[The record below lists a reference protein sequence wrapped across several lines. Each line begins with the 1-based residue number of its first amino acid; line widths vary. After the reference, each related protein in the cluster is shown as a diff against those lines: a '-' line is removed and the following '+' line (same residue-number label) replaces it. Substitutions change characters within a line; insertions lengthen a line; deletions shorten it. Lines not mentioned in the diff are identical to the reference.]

1 MEKYKKII
9 DKIQKKINS
18 GEYPAGSRL
27 PSLKK
32 AAEIFGCAEETV
44 VKAYREMVQMHIIYV
59 KRNSG
64 HYVAKTKEQESRNKG
79 RVNLASGN
87 VEIDNFPL
95 VDSQTNLVQAIEA
108 YRSLSLNYELR
119 GVGSLLETLQNHLQK
134 YNIFVDQSQIFMNQ
148 GILQTF
154 SMICQSEFLDGSV
167 ILIENPTYLFSL
179 KMLEEL
185 ALPVIGI
192 NRTIE
197 GFDLDELEELFQ
209 KEEVRFF
216 YVTPYNH
223 NPLGANLTND
233 QIRKIAELARKYD
246 VIVVENDYFLEGPI
260 YTRRETIFEHLREQ
274 CFYLSSY
281 TKIFPFLRT
290 GFLLVPERYIKEWE
304 RVVARDNLFGYV
316 SPSLLSQATLE
327 VMIQN
332 GTMNKFQKD
341 ISKKI
346 KGKRKELTQITK
358 EWDMEVARLM
368 DGKAGYYAVIL
379 LNEQIPVKE
388 FISTLAQQQ
397 ILIGRMQ
404 NRFIDTEHPYRHS
417 VRISLSFI
425 DKKQMKSVFE
435 QVYQCALALIKK
447 ESDHLK

>member
-9 DKIQKKINS
+9 NKIQKKINS

-32 AAEIFGCAEETV
+32 AAETFGCAEETV
-44 VKAYREMVQMHIIYV
+44 VKAYKELVQMHIIYV

-64 HYVAKTKEQESRNKG
+64 HYVAKTKEQENRNKG
-79 RVNLASGN
+79 RINLASGN
-87 VEIDNFPL
+87 VKIDNFPL

-108 YRSLSLNYELR
+108 YRNLSLNYELR
-119 GVGSLLETLQNHLQK
+119 GVGSLLETLQSHLQQ
-134 YNIFVDQSQIFMNQ
+134 YNIFVDLSQIFISQ

-154 SMICQSEFLDGSV
+154 SMICQSKFLEGAS

-185 ALPVIGI
+185 EMPVIGI
-192 NRTIE
+192 NRTVE
-197 GFDLDELEELFQ
+197 GFDLQELEYLFQ
-209 KEEVRFF
+209 KYDIRFF

-223 NPLGANLTND
+223 NPLGTNLTNE
-233 QIRKIAELARKYD
+233 QIRQIAALAKKYNVT
-246 VIVVENDYFLEGPI
+246 VIENDYFLEGPI
-260 YTRRETIFEHLREQ
+260 YTRRETIFEHLRNQ

-290 GFLLVPERYIKEWE
+290 GFILVPERYIKNWE
-304 RVVARDNLFGYV
+304 QVVARNNLFGYV

-332 GTMNKFQKD
+332 GTLNKFQKD

-346 KGKRKELTQITK
+346 KGERKELTQITK
-358 EWDMEVARLM
+358 EWDMEVAQLI
-368 DGKAGYYAVIL
+368 DGKAGYYAVVL
-379 LNEQIPVKE
+379 LNERISVRD
-388 FISTLAQQQ
+388 FISELAEQN

-404 NRFIDTEHPYRHS
+404 NRFVNLDHPYHHS

-425 DKKQMKSVFE
+425 DKKEMKPVFD
-435 QVYQCALALIKK
+435 QIYQCALTMSKK